1 MNVRIYNHNI
11 SPFLP
16 LAARNFTTRL
26 IYAATKKRLKTALLA
41 EKAFKLLL
49 FFFVF
54 GKIYVVVNILN
65 VVVIFECVEHFLEG
79 NRLVGV

>member
-26 IYAATKKRLKTALLA
+26 IYAAIKKRLKTALLA

-49 FFFVF
+49 FFVF
-54 GKIYVVVNILN
+54 GKVYVVVNILN